1 MYQCLVAFTQ
11 LSYYALFA
19 YYSILDLI
27 YIHVGVIYVIPGVLI
42 RIAPKGSLIFR
53 GENWNLSERSEKII
67 KIHYDVALG
76 K

>member
-1 MYQCLVAFTQ
+1 MFSSFRTAPLLCIIQSV
-11 LSYYALFA
+11 LF
-19 YYSILDLI
+19 YLESDI
-27 YIHVGVIYVIPGVLI
+27 YIHVGVIYVIPVVLI

-53 GENWNLSERSEKII
+53 GENCNLSERSENII